1 MKGLNLI
8 ILIAFIAFVIA
19 IVGLTLDF
27 FHVFEEKI
35 FILDLPEFPRIWFSI
50 TPSI

>member
-1 MKGLNLI
+1 MKGLNII

-27 FHVFEEKI
+27 FHVFEEPV
-35 FILDLPEFPRIWFSI
+35 FILSILKLPNIGMLNISI
-50 TPSI
+50 L